1 MDNIRDALLRMV
13 TTARFLKKM
22 AEAYTVLGLD
32 NNPHHNAYGDLMD
45 AIYYLIGEHTEEF
58 DKSVTYLA
66 INAPIL
72 TDERRAELLLSEY
85 MKNHPEQVRQPKP
98 ITCTTAELF
107 KMFNENGGY
116 MHETPEGD
124 WT

>member
-13 TTARFLKKM
+13 TTTLFLKKM

-32 NNPHHNAYGDLMD
+32 DNPHHEAYGDMMD

-72 TDERRAELLLSEY
+72 TDERRTELLLSEY
-85 MKNHPEQVRQPKP
+85 RMNHPEQVAQPRPNTIEPSSFLNMK
-98 ITCTTAELF
+98 
-107 KMFNENGGY
+107 KRNGGY
-116 MHETPEGD
+116 KFNSPEGG
-124 WT
+124 